1 MTYRRVGKTGEM
13 QAKRPACFF
22 MRSTDDAAEKS
33 SLNTTR
39 IHAGQKRRV
48 FTQKLILSVML
59 FVSLCLTSA
68 FSDCDKRG
76 FHGPTQG
83 SRGKVFVYYRIDSN
97 GIVTYILEN
106 RNNFPADVAFAVGD
120 LRDGRFIQGGGCA
133 EVKLNAQAVLYIYRV
148 RNALR

>member
-1 MTYRRVGKTGEM
+1 M
-13 QAKRPACFF
+13 
-22 MRSTDDAAEKS
+22 
-33 SLNTTR
+33 
-39 IHAGQKRRV
+39 
-48 FTQKLILSVML
+48 QKLVFGVIVLLGLS
-59 FVSLCLTSA
+59 FSSA

-83 SRGKVFVYYRIDSN
+83 SKGKVFVYYRIDSN

-106 RNNFPADVAFAVGD
+106 RNKFPADVAFAVGD

-133 EVKLNAQAVLYIYRV
+133 EVTLNVQAVLYIYRV

>member
-1 MTYRRVGKTGEM
+1 M
-13 QAKRPACFF
+13 F
-22 MRSTDDAAEKS
+22 M
-33 SLNTTR
+33 
-39 IHAGQKRRV
+39 
-48 FTQKLILSVML
+48 QKLVLGVIVLVGLS
-59 FVSLCLTSA
+59 FSSA